1 MSIEKF
7 KKKAKLFYF
16 PVLVSFILLQNFF
29 IFDIVRTKAVRI
41 NNFIDE
47 YIAIASNVNFYKSL
61 DFNAGDFIGGSYS
74 VLLTSGPVSSVG
86 GVLGWNLSN
95 SFIISRI
102 SNFYWIFILQIF
114 FCLLINKY
122 YGKDNKFFFLFF
134 PLAILLIPWWQG
146 SLYSIGE
153 IASSLIFINSIFL
166 FNKNRKLALILFGI
180 SIFFGKIL
188 TSLLFIGFY
197 IPILLF
203 EKNIKNILN
212 DFLYFMFSG
221 FIWGL
226 LVIAFYESGNLIDYI
241 LDQKN
246 LILGHQSSG
255 AASSQI
261 VNLNSFIEQINSSE
275 VQNWNLY
282 EKIRVAFI
290 PCLFA
295 FLVFTSRKEINKIF
309 GNISYSIIFSL
320 LLEFFW
326 FWFLSPTKWIRYS
339 QHFTVLV
346 LIGLFYLVNFEIFSS
361 KIKIF
366 LTTFSILIFIDNEK
380 NLIFIGLAV
389 LFMMAIFFNKKNQ
402 ILYSKIALILIL
414 TIDVGL
420 PYFEKDSLSKI
431 NEVIIECQADLY
443 SDVCRE
449 TYLRNQ

>member
-1 MSIEKF
+1 M
-7 KKKAKLFYF
+7 
-16 PVLVSFILLQNFF
+16 VSFILLQNFF

-346 LIGLFYLVNFEIFSS
+346 IIGLFYLVNFEIFSS